1 MTRPKQPMSEYTEVE
16 QPFLQQLQAL
26 GWHTID
32 QGKEIPSDP
41 TKSLRINF
49 RQWLLPEI
57 FVQSVAALNT
67 TPEGVPW
74 LTAKQLQDLQDQILR
89 QPNRT
94 LLEANEAVQ
103 KLFFKAQVDANE
115 VTGEQDPV
123 VRLIDFNNPQN
134 NHFLAINQFRID
146 TPGCVKQFI
155 TPDIVL
161 FVNGIPL
168 AIVECK
174 KGGPTCANPMN
185 EAFKQLQRYSNQ
197 RNATHQQGLKEGE
210 PHLFH
215 CNLLL
220 IRSSG
225 VEADYGTITSGE
237 EHFYPWK
244 TQWPLSDDTAEG
256 MNQQTQLIN
265 GMLNKANLLSILRT
279 SSVFMD
285 TDSGPRIKVLCRYQ
299 QFRAAN
305 KIIERLRNG
314 QTAEERSGVVWHTQ
328 GSGKSLTMV
337 FVARMLRAS
346 RDLNDYKILLINDRV
361 DLEDQLG
368 VTATLIGGRVNTIET
383 RKALREQL
391 ATDSSDINMVMV
403 HKFQLRDQSLPLKVA
418 EALGT
423 YQAIPTAQ
431 TFGVV
436 NDSSRIVLMI
446 DEAHRTQGSDLGD
459 NIFEAFPNAAR
470 IAFTGTPL
478 ITERHG
484 EKKTI
489 KRFGE
494 YIDTYRLMDA
504 VEDGTTLQIL
514 YEGRTADAA
523 LNDKHGFETQFENL
537 FKDRSD
543 EELLA
548 IKKKYGATGDLL
560 EAEQRIAAI
569 AKDMVKHYLE
579 HIFPN
584 GFKAQV
590 VCHSKLAAVRYQQ
603 AIEQALADT
612 LAELQVAPEADA
624 ELINK
629 VQFLKAAVVISSDGT
644 NEEAY
649 ITEARK
655 QARAWNA
662 VDNFCKPFAF
672 DDPDKPYTGIAFLVV
687 CDMLLT
693 GFDAPIEQVMYLDKK
708 MREHTLL
715 QAIAR
720 TNRVKK
726 GKKRGY
732 VVDYIGL
739 TNNLTEALTLYAAA
753 DEQQELAQ
761 GLKSITSEVPVLEE
775 RYQRLLQLFAE
786 HKVMQVREFVEGTLG
801 SIEDDAAVVHAA
813 VKLLKDE
820 KIRADFDVYLKKF
833 LMSLDIILPH
843 RAAHAYRLP
852 ARRLGYIL
860 RVTKERYKDTS
871 LNLGDAG
878 QKVRDLI
885 NEHLISL
892 GINPKVEPVE
902 LLSEDF
908 IENLNKH
915 ADGNAEAKAS
925 EMEHAIRKHCTV
937 HNDEDPAFYKS
948 LSEKVENLIDQYQD
962 QWDKL
967 AVELEKLRTEAVEGR
982 KRGED
987 GMSKEA
993 TTFYEHIANE
1003 AFENGE
1009 VPDSAKPKMKKL
1021 MEAIVDTLQDSIGSI
1036 DYWNN
1041 SDKQKATRGRIK
1053 TALTLTGIAELKAN
1067 RERIAIE
1074 IMKLAKNRHD
1084 ELLKRAA
1091 DEVSA

>member
-1 MTRPKQPMSEYTEVE
+1 MSEYTEVE
-16 QPFLQQLQAL
+16 QPFLHQLQGL
-26 GWHTID
+26 GWQIVD
-32 QGKEIPSDP
+32 QGPEIPSDP
-41 TKSLRINF
+41 TKSLRLNF
-49 RQWLLPEI
+49 RQWLLPEA
-57 FVQSVAALNT
+57 FAKSVAALNIT
-67 TPEGVPW
+67 ADGKPW
-74 LTAKQLQDLQDQILR
+74 LTDKQLQDLQDQILR

-94 LLEANEAVQ
+94 LLEANEAIQ
-103 KLFFKAQVDANE
+103 KLVLKAQVDVNE
-115 VTGEQDPV
+115 ITGEQDPV
-123 VRLIDFNNPQN
+123 VKLIDFANPEN

-155 TPDIVL
+155 IPDIVL

-168 AIVECK
+168 IVVECK
-174 KGGPTCANPMN
+174 KGGPTCANPMA
-185 EAFKQLQRYSNQ
+185 EAFEQFQRYMNRRKETQ
-197 RNATHQQGLKEGE
+197 QQGLKEGE
-210 PHLFH
+210 SRLFH
-215 CNLLL
+215 SNLLL

-244 TQWPLSDDTAEG
+244 TQWPQPDSVAEG
-256 MNQQTQLIN
+256 MNQQQQLVN
-265 GMLNKANLLSILRT
+265 GMLNKANLLSMLRT

-285 TDSGPRIKVLCRYQ
+285 TDGGPRIKVVCRYQ

-305 KIIERLRNG
+305 KIIERLRLG
-314 QTAEERSGVVWHTQ
+314 QSAEEKSGVVWHTQ

-361 DLEDQLG
+361 DLEDQLAE
-368 VTATLIGGRVNTIET
+368 TAALIGGRVHVIES
-383 RKALREQL
+383 RKILREQL

-403 HKFQLRDQSLPLKVA
+403 HKFQLYDQSLPLKVA

-423 YQAIPTAQ
+423 YQAIPTSQ
-431 TFGVV
+431 TFGVI
-436 NDSSRIVLMI
+436 NHSSRIVLMI
-446 DEAHRTQGSDLGD
+446 DEAHRTQSSDLGD

-484 EKKTI
+484 EKKTV
-489 KRFGE
+489 KRFGD

-514 YEGRTADAA
+514 YEGRTAEAA
-523 LNDKHGFETQFENL
+523 LNNKHGFETRFENL
-537 FKDRSD
+537 FKDRSE

-548 IKKKYGATGDLL
+548 IKKKYGATGDIL
-560 EAEQRIAAI
+560 EAEQRIATI
-569 AKDMVKHYLE
+569 ARDMVKHYLT

-590 VCHSKLAAVRYQQ
+590 VCHSKLAAVRYQK
-603 AIEQALADT
+603 ALHQALADQIAQLEGET
-612 LAELQVAPEADA
+612 KLDL
-624 ELINK
+624 ELIKK
-629 VQFLKAAVVISSDGT
+629 VRFLKAAVVISGDGT
-644 NEEAY
+644 NEAAY

-662 VDNFCKPFAF
+662 VDNFCKPFDF
-672 DDPDKPYTGIAFLVV
+672 DDPDKSYTGIAFLVV
-687 CDMLLT
+687 CDMFLT

-708 MREHTLL
+708 IREHTLL

-726 GKKRGY
+726 GKQRGY

-739 TNNLTEALTLYAAA
+739 TDNLTDALTLYAAA
-753 DEQQELAQ
+753 DEQQELAL
-761 GLKSITSEVPVLEE
+761 GLKNIASEMPVLEE

-786 HKVMQVREFVEGTLG
+786 HKVAKVREFIEGKLG
-801 SIEDDAAVVHAA
+801 NIEDDAAVVHEA

-833 LMSLDIILPH
+833 LMSLDIILPNQ
-843 RAAHAYRLP
+843 AAHAYRVP
-852 ARRLGYIL
+852 AKRLGYIL
-860 RVTKERYKDTS
+860 SVAKERYKDTS

-892 GINPKVEPVE
+892 GINPKVPPIE

-908 IENLNKH
+908 IANLNQH
-915 ADGNAEAKAS
+915 AAGNAEAKAS

-937 HNDEDPAFYKS
+937 HHDEDPAFYKS
-948 LSEKVENLIDQYQD
+948 LAEKVEKLIDEYQG

-967 AVELEKLRTEAVEGR
+967 AEELEKLRTVAIEGR
-982 KRGED
+982 RQGDE

-1003 AFENGE
+1003 AFANGE
-1009 VPDSAKPKMKKL
+1009 VPANAKPKMKAL
-1021 MEAIVDTLQDSIGSI
+1021 MEAIVETLQHSIGSI
-1036 DYWNN
+1036 DFWHN
-1041 SDKQKATRGRIK
+1041 SDKQKKTRSEIK
-1053 TALTLTGIAELKAN
+1053 TALTLTGIAELKEN

-1084 ELLKRAA
+1084 ELLKGAA
-1091 DEVSA
+1091 GANKA

>member
-1 MTRPKQPMSEYTEVE
+1 MSEYTEVE
-16 QPFLQQLQAL
+16 QPFLQQLKSL
-26 GWHTID
+26 GWNVID
-32 QGKEIPSDP
+32 QGQEIPSEP
-41 TKSLRINF
+41 GKSRRLNF
-49 RQWLLPEI
+49 RQWLLPEV
-57 FVQSVAALNT
+57 FAKSVAALNT
-67 TPEGVPW
+67 SAEGNTW
-74 LTAKQLQDLQDQILR
+74 LTDKQLQDLQDQILR

-94 LLEANEAVQ
+94 LLEANEAIQ
-103 KLFFKAQVDANE
+103 KLLFKAQVDVNE
-115 VTGEQDPV
+115 TTGEQDPV
-123 VRLIDFNNPQN
+123 VKLIDFINPDN

-155 TPDIVL
+155 IPDIVL

-168 AIVECK
+168 IVVECK

-185 EAFKQLQRYSNQ
+185 ESFEQLQRYMNQ
-197 RNATHQQGLKEGE
+197 RKATQQQGLKEGE
-210 PHLFH
+210 PRLFYS
-215 CNLLL
+215 NMLL

-225 VEADYGTITSGE
+225 VEADYGTITSGD
-237 EHFYPWK
+237 EHYYPWK
-244 TQWPLSDDTAEG
+244 TQWPRPDAMAEG
-256 MNQQTQLIN
+256 MNQQQQLIN
-265 GMLNKANLLSILRT
+265 GMLNKTNLLSMLRT

-285 TDSGPRIKVLCRYQ
+285 TDGGPRIKVVCRYQ

-305 KIIERLRNG
+305 KIIERLRSG
-314 QTAEERSGVVWHTQ
+314 TTAEEKSGVVWHTQ

-337 FVARMLRAS
+337 FVARLLRAS

-361 DLEDQLG
+361 DLEDQLAE
-368 VTATLIGGRVNTIET
+368 TATLIGGRVNVIESH
-383 RKALREQL
+383 KALREDL
-391 ATDSSDINMVMV
+391 ATDSSDLNMVMV
-403 HKFQLRDQSLPLKVA
+403 HKFQLRDQSLPLSVA

-423 YQAIPTAQ
+423 YQAIPTSE

-436 NDSSRIVLMI
+436 NNSSRIVLMI

-484 EKKTI
+484 EKKTY
-489 KRFGE
+489 KRFGD

-523 LNDKHGFETQFENL
+523 LNDKHGFETEFENL
-537 FKDRSD
+537 FKDRSE

-569 AKDMVKHYLE
+569 ARDMVQHYLQ

-590 VCHSKLAAVRYQQ
+590 VCHSKLAAVRYQK
-603 AIEQALADT
+603 AIHGALAET
-612 LAELQVAPEADA
+612 VAELEAEPELDH
-624 ELINK
+624 ELIKK
-629 VQFLKAAVVISSDGT
+629 VRFVKAAVVISSDGT
-644 NEEAY
+644 NEAAY

-655 QARAWNA
+655 QARAWNV
-662 VDNFCKPFAF
+662 VDNFCKAFDF
-672 DDPDKPYTGIAFLVV
+672 DDPDKTYTGIGFLVV

-693 GFDAPIEQVMYLDKK
+693 GFDAPIEQVMYIDKK
-708 MREHTLL
+708 IKEHTLL

-726 GKKRGY
+726 GKQRGY

-739 TNNLTEALTLYAAA
+739 THNLTDALTLYAAA
-753 DEQQELAQ
+753 DEQQELAD
-761 GLKSITSEVPVLEE
+761 GLKSISSEVPVLEE

-786 HKVMQVREFVEGTLG
+786 HKVAKLREFVEGELPN
-801 SIEDDAAVVHAA
+801 IEADAAVVHEA

-843 RAAHAYRLP
+843 KAAHAYRVP

-860 RVTKERYKDTS
+860 RVAKERYKDES

-892 GINPKVEPVE
+892 GINPKVPPVE

-908 IENLNKH
+908 ITQLNKH
-915 ADGNAEAKAS
+915 AAGNAEAKAS

-937 HNDEDPAFYKS
+937 HHDEDPAFYKS
-948 LSEKVENLIDQYQD
+948 LSQKVENLIDQYQD
-962 QWDKL
+962 QWEKL
-967 AVELEKLRTEAVEGR
+967 AEELDKLRTEAIQGR
-982 KRGED
+982 KAGEG

-1009 VPDSAKPKMKKL
+1009 VPMGAKATMKVL
-1021 MEAIVDTLQDSIGSI
+1021 MEAIVDTLQESIGSI
-1036 DYWNN
+1036 DFWNN
-1041 SDKQKATRGRIK
+1041 ADKQKKTRSDIK
-1053 TALTLTGIAELKAN
+1053 TALTLTGITELKQK
-1067 RERIAIE
+1067 RERVAVE
-1074 IMKLAKNRHD
+1074 IMKLARNRHD
-1084 ELLKRAA
+1084 ELIKGAA
-1091 DEVSA
+1091 EGEQS